1 MAADIVYHMT
11 PGPEAAMT
19 DRRRRHPNGLGQGF
33 AHEKLPPVMQ
43 MIMRLTGGRDDE
55 GFEIQGT
62 VQGARRV
69 VSGDDD
75 DLHLLIVG
83 TRRDA
88 EGVPFRIVPR
98 LVEPLFRQLT
108 QQRVASRVPTT
119 TRESAA
125 LAVSSRSRPAT
136 AAAGTG
142 VKSPRVSD
150 TMSTAFFSRP
160 AYVPYTM
167 RNTVLTGFGICLTL
181 LIWEHRPVTVPSF
194 RPSLS

>member
-1 MAADIVYHMT
+1 
-11 PGPEAAMT
+11 MT

-108 QQRVASRVPTT
+108 QQRVALPCPYHNERVRSPGRIIQIPPCHGGGRNR
-119 TRESAA
+119 REI
-125 LAVSSRSRPAT
+125 T
-136 AAAGTG
+136 E
-142 VKSPRVSD
+142 
-150 TMSTAFFSRP
+150 
-160 AYVPYTM
+160 
-167 RNTVLTGFGICLTL
+167 GFGYDVHSL
-181 LIWEHRPVTVPSF
+181 LFKTRVCAIHDAEYGTDRFRHLSHSPHMGTSARHCPLFPPVF
-194 RPSLS
+194 ILA